1 MKSFYLKV
9 IILYISS
16 MIVPVRCFNCNKV
29 LAHLWEPY
37 QQKLQEATNAS
48 DLEREKKTL
57 IIGLDN
63 DKTVE
68 CRALDELGIERYCC
82 RAAMMGT
89 VVMTNDITKT
99 SYSSV

>member
-1 MKSFYLKV
+1 MGALSAEIAGGYKC
-9 IILYISS
+9 
-16 MIVPVRCFNCNKV
+16 VRFGG
-29 LAHLWEPY
+29 
-37 QQKLQEATNAS
+37 
-48 DLEREKKTL
+48 EKKTL

>member
-1 MKSFYLKV
+1 
-9 IILYISS
+9 

-37 QQKLQEATNAS
+37 QQKLQENTNELLLNA
-48 DLEREKKTL
+48 EKKTL
-57 IIGLDN
+57 VIGIDN
-63 DKTVE
+63 EKSAE
-68 CRALDELGIERYCC
+68 CKALDELGVERYCC

-99 SYSSV
+99 SYSNV